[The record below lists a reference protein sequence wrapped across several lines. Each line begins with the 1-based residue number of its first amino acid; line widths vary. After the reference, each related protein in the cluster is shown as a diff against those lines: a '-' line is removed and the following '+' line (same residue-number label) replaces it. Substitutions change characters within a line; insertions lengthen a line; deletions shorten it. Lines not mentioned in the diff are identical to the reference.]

1 MNIRNFVLSTFVISF
16 LGSLFSNIVSAQTS
30 AATEREKEKATETVT
45 AKKKSVSVDATDSA
59 VELETPTGKIFGSLM
74 LPPTTKIANASM
86 PLVVMH
92 SGSGPTDRDG
102 NSALLP
108 GKNDSL
114 KMLAQGLAQNGIAS
128 LRYDKRGIGKS
139 SASAPAEKDVRFDN
153 FVDDLAAW
161 VVMMKS
167 DKRFS
172 RFVIAGH
179 SEGSLI
185 GMIAAS
191 KTKADGY
198 ISIAGISRSMGDV
211 LRTQLKPK
219 LTDALWSE
227 SERVLKSLEAGK
239 TVDDSPA
246 ALAMLYRPSVQ
257 PFLISALS
265 KRPTVEIAKL
275 NVPILILQGTTDIQ
289 VAVSEAHGLKTAAP
303 KAELGVIEGMNHV
316 LKKVPLEQPQNSASY
331 GDPTL
336 LLHAELVPR
345 IVKFVETIK

>member
-1 MNIRNFVLSTFVISF
+1 MNIRNFVFTTFVISF
-16 LGSLFSNIVSAQTS
+16 LGSFFSNAVSAQTS
-30 AATEREKEKATETVT
+30 VAAEKEKATETATV
-45 AKKKSVSVDATDSA
+45 KKEAVSVEITDSP
-59 VELETPTGKIFGSLM
+59 VELETPAGKIFGSLM
-74 LPPTTKIANASM
+74 LPPATKIANASI

-102 NSALLP
+102 NTALLP

-161 VVMMKS
+161 VAKMKS

-172 RFVIAGH
+172 TITIAGH

-185 GMIAAS
+185 GMIAAG
-191 KTKADGY
+191 KTKAAGY

-211 LRTQLKPK
+211 LRAQLKPK
-219 LTDALWSE
+219 LTDALWNE

-246 ALAMLYRPSVQ
+246 ELASLYRPSVQ
-257 PFLISALS
+257 PFLISVLT
-265 KRPTVEIAKL
+265 KRPNIEIAKL
-275 NVPILILQGTTDIQ
+275 NVPILILQGTTDTQ
-289 VAVSEAHGLKTAAP
+289 VAVSEAQGLKTDAP
-303 KAELGVIEGMNHV
+303 KAELVIIEGMNHV

-336 LLHAELVPR
+336 PLHAELLPR
-345 IVKFVETIK
+345 IVKFVEAIK